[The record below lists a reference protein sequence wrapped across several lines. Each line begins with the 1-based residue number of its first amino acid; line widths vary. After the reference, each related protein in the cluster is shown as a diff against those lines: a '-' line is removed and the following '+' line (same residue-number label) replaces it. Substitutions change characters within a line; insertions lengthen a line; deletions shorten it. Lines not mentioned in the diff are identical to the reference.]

1 MIRARSRESGGQGTP
16 PPPRTDSTGDQI
28 VKRNQTD
35 IQKVIKL
42 GSLDIVNRFKLVL
55 RLPHN

>member
-16 PPPRTDSTGDQI
+16 PPRTDSTWDQI